1 MVWLDQVNAYG
12 SMLQILIEVAINTYH
27 EPLHEKKIVRDYYD
41 GIKIRYTVGKFTT
54 GWQQLE
60 KGIVTICTISQIL
73 FVMGISLMATAIERE
88 TRGPRKKPETYQL
101 PIRGFMDDLTVTTPI
116 HVQTRWVISLP
127 EEIVTWTRM
136 KFKAK

>member
-1 MVWLDQVNAYG
+1 
-12 SMLQILIEVAINTYH
+12 
-27 EPLHEKKIVRDYYD
+27 
-41 GIKIRYTVGKFTT
+41 
-54 GWQQLE
+54 
-60 KGIVTICTISQIL
+60 
-73 FVMGISLMATAIERE
+73 MATAIERE

>member
-1 MVWLDQVNAYG
+1 M
-12 SMLQILIEVAINTYH
+12 IIEVAINIYH

-60 KGIVTICTISQIL
+60 KGIVTICTISLIL

-88 TRGPRKKPETYQL
+88 TRAKEEARNVP
-101 PIRGFMDDLTVTTPI
+101 TTDKRLYGRPYSD
-116 HVQTRWVISLP
+116 HPYTR
-127 EEIVTWTRM
+127 TN
-136 KFKAK
+136 

>member
-1 MVWLDQVNAYG
+1 M
-12 SMLQILIEVAINTYH
+12 AINTYH

-101 PIRGFMDDLTVTTPI
+101 PIRGFMDDLTVTTPT